1 MYSNLLH
8 LHVKQGGHRKRA
20 VSCATSQLDC
30 VPTCSLAIISVVIA
44 EQVQRPNIL
53 LFWMSHVAAAGG
65 RLPSMQ
71 DAIAHAE
78 AALHMLKEVVQNES
92 GLNSGV
98 DSTVQKKI
106 ADFEVVNIVTCYYE
120 KCYSL

>member
-1 MYSNLLH
+1 
-8 LHVKQGGHRKRA
+8 
-20 VSCATSQLDC
+20 
-30 VPTCSLAIISVVIA
+30 
-44 EQVQRPNIL
+44 
-53 LFWMSHVAAAGG
+53 MSHVAAAGG